1 MAVDHIADTSN
12 DDRHE
17 EHVTRAV
24 QRRVLLVDDNDAIL
38 HREAETLGPTCEV
51 VGMVGDGPAALR
63 AVDALHPDVVV
74 LDISMHGM
82 NGLEVAE
89 RLHASGSKAAVV
101 FVTVHDDADFVD
113 AALATGAVGYVIKA
127 RLMSDLVLA
136 VEEACAGR
144 RFVSPRERESGGHP
158 R

>member
-1 MAVDHIADTSN
+1 
-12 DDRHE
+12 
-17 EHVTRAV
+17 
-24 QRRVLLVDDNDAIL
+24 VLLVDDNDAIL
-38 HREAETLGPTCEV
+38 QREAATLAATCEV
-51 VGMVGDGPAALR
+51 VGMVGDGRSALV

-82 NGLEVAE
+82 NGFEVAE

-101 FVTVHDDADFVD
+101 FVTVHDDPEFVD

-127 RLMSDLVLA
+127 RLTSDLGLA
-136 VEEACAGR
+136 VAEACAGR
-144 RFVSPRERESGGHP
+144 RFVSPLGDQSGSRP